1 MGYVPK
7 GKSNSPAEDLNDNM
21 LSLPPSQA
29 LYDMQYEKSKTTL
42 IQSVLLMGFWYSD
55 TQDRTGPLHWIGV
68 AISLCQSAGLHR
80 KSSLAINR
88 STTDTNVLWRQ
99 LWWACVYRDAWYAV
113 GQGKPM
119 RIALA
124 DCNTEV
130 PSVEDCKQMS
140 HNIEEPLRAKYL
152 PASLDLLSQ
161 LWVDLLRLTVVLIE
175 IVAAFRRDGGPG
187 DSSALAQKEQQVL
200 TCRQNCI
207 ALMHNTDRI
216 LQIHIHHVE
225 LYSK

>member
-113 GQGKPM
+113 GQGK
-119 RIALA
+119 A
-124 DCNTEV
+124 DAISSC
-130 PSVEDCKQMS
+130 
-140 HNIEEPLRAKYL
+140 
-152 PASLDLLSQ
+152 
-161 LWVDLLRLTVVLIE
+161 RL
-175 IVAAFRRDGGPG
+175 
-187 DSSALAQKEQQVL
+187 
-200 TCRQNCI
+200 
-207 ALMHNTDRI
+207 
-216 LQIHIHHVE
+216 
-225 LYSK
+225 